1 MSIAFQ
7 DPQSMTLFDNPPKI
21 GWNSTAA
28 KALTASRAEAYIEY
42 LEHRIEVNDYV
53 KGTQISLKKGRV
65 EGIADRKYMRHDIMP
80 IAVAVR
86 VDRTRSYVFN
96 IKNQTRTVPVPIET
110 ALAFVRLM
118 NR

>member
-1 MSIAFQ
+1 MS
-7 DPQSMTLFDNPPKI
+7 LFDKRPKV

-28 KALTASRAEAYIEY
+28 KALTASRAESYLEY
-42 LEHRIEVNDYV
+42 LEHRIDLNDCV
-53 KGTQISLKKGRV
+53 KGTQICLKKGKV
-65 EGIADRKYMRHDIMP
+65 EGIADRKYMRHDILP

>member
-1 MSIAFQ
+1 
-7 DPQSMTLFDNPPKI
+7 MTLFDKRPKI

-42 LEHRIEVNDYV
+42 LQHRIELNDYV
-53 KGTQISLKKGRV
+53 KGTQICLKKGAIEGTERV
-65 EGIADRKYMRHDIMP
+65 RHVREVLP
-80 IAVAVR
+80 VAVAVR
-86 VDRTRSYVFN
+86 VDRTRSFVFN
-96 IKNQTRTVPVPIET
+96 IKNQTKTMPVPIET